1 MVKPN
6 PNRVIRP
13 VLAKNGLLGTTA
25 RFAELLLVRA
35 LALQIRVRV
44 PRVVAV
50 FVRKNESKKSTAK
63 LSYANFRL
71 LVLSF
76 AEQEA
81 EHAKVSIAE
90 LCSDRASTV
99 INFLG

>member
-25 RFAELLLVRA
+25 RLAELLLVRA
-35 LALQIRVRV
+35 LALQVRVRV

-50 FVRKNESKKSTAK
+50 FVRKNESKK
-63 LSYANFRL
+63 
-71 LVLSF
+71 
-76 AEQEA
+76 
-81 EHAKVSIAE
+81 EHGEVE
-90 LCSDRASTV
+90 LC
-99 INFLG
+99 